1 MTSAKFWGF
10 LSPAPCAHLELIY
23 TIEFMQPPLVH
34 PLLHDPP
41 PPSNADILFGRSLG
55 WWMAHLRAVPL
66 EPKLDGGTSMLSS
79 LSPPASGELNEAGFL
94 AFGTALK
101 AVNGEVEAGSAALGG
116 SLCDC
121 GGRRLKAVKG
131 GAGSDAAGSATL
143 GGSLW
148 DCGGRRLTT
157 CSRDPDSGD
166 LIWVKL
172 T

>member
-1 MTSAKFWGF
+1 M
-10 LSPAPCAHLELIY
+10 
-23 TIEFMQPPLVH
+23 
-34 PLLHDPP
+34 
-41 PPSNADILFGRSLG
+41 
-55 WWMAHLRAVPL
+55 
-66 EPKLDGGTSMLSS
+66 SS
-79 LSPPASGELNEAGFL
+79 SSPPASGELNEAGFL

-157 CSRDPDSGD
+157 CRRDPPPPEPLLLVREGSNLEASDSRN
-166 LIWVKL
+166 L
-172 T
+172 